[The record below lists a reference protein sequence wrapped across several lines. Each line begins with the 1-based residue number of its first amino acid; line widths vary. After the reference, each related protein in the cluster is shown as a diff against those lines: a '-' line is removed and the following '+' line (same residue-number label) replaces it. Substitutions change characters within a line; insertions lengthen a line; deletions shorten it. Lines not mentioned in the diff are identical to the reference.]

1 MTYLHRKHDPQP
13 RLHTI
18 YQVASTLT
26 LWTFLGGLGS
36 ALVSTSAIA
45 ATDSENL
52 PPLQLAGSLD
62 HADLKVDLSG
72 YWYAEKLDGVRGYWD
87 GQQLLTRQGNP
98 IHAPEWFTQALPD
111 FAVEGELWIGRQNFD
126 YLSGVVR
133 QQQADESRW
142 RQVRFYLFD
151 LPHYPGT
158 FEQRRKVLEKWV
170 ASIAQPHIQA
180 VALFPFVSHQA
191 LQQQLADWTQQGAEG
206 VMLYR
211 GEGLYQAKRSH
222 DLLKLK
228 GYEDAEAR
236 VIDILPGKGK
246 YQGMLGALLVENNEG
261 VQFKVGSGFT
271 DAERIAPPQRG
282 ATITYRFNGKTRKGI
297 PRFARF
303 ERIRLDD

>member
-1 MTYLHRKHDPQP
+1 MTYLRNKYAPH
-13 RLHTI
+13 LYYTT
-18 YQVASTLT
+18 SSLT
-26 LWTFLGGLGS
+26 AWAFLGGLTGFLLS
-36 ALVSTSAIA
+36 SSGLA
-45 ATDSENL
+45 AANTDKL
-52 PPLQLAGSLD
+52 PALQLAGSLD
-62 HADLKVDLSG
+62 HADLNIDLKG

-87 GQQLLTRQGNP
+87 GRQLLTRQGNP
-98 IHAPEWFTQALPD
+98 IHAPEWFTRALPD
-111 FAVEGELWIGRQNFD
+111 FAVEGELWIGRQKFD
-126 YLSGVVR
+126 HLSGVVR

-158 FEQRRKVLEKWV
+158 FGQRRTVLEKWV
-170 ASIAQPHIQA
+170 TSIGQPHIQA

-191 LQQQLADWTQQGAEG
+191 LLQQLADWTEQGAEG

-211 GEGLYQAKRSH
+211 SEGLYQAGRSD

-236 VIDILPGKGK
+236 VVAILPGKGK
-246 YQGMLGALLVENNEG
+246 YQGMLGALLVENSAG

-271 DAERIAPPQRG
+271 DAERKAPPQMG
-282 ATITYRFNGKTRKGI
+282 TMITYRYNGKTRNGI